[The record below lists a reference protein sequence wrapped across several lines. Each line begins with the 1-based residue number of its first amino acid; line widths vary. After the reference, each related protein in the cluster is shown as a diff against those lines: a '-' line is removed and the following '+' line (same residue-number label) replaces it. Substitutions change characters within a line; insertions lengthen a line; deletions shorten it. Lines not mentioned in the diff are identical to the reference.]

1 MKRIPYVALLTA
13 LSMFVGAAAYAQT
26 DSTKAAEGSKAEEK
40 KETPAQERAEEKT
53 EAKAEHHK
61 APKAPKMVFDVNTAA
76 KEDLTKVPGITD
88 ELADKI
94 IAGRPY
100 KSRGELMSKSILTKA
115 EYAKVRS
122 HLMVK
127 KVKASAAAAK

>member
-1 MKRIPYVALLTA
+1 MKRIPYVALLAA
-13 LSMFVGAAAYAQT
+13 LSMFVGAAAFAQT
-26 DSTKAAEGSKAEEK
+26 DSTKAGESKAEEK

-53 EAKAEHHK
+53 EAKAHK
-61 APKAPKMVFDVNTAA
+61 AHVAKVKAPKMVFDVNTAT
-76 KEDLTKVPGITD
+76 KEDLTKVPGISD

-100 KSRGELMSKSILTKA
+100 KSRGELTSKSILTKA

-122 HLMVK
+122 HL
-127 KVKASAAAAK
+127 KVMKATAAAAK

>member
-13 LSMFVGAAAYAQT
+13 LSMFVGAAAFAQT
-26 DSTKAAEGSKAEEK
+26 DSTKAAGESKAEEK

-53 EAKAEHHK
+53 EAKAQK
-61 APKAPKMVFDVNTAA
+61 AHVAKQKAPKMVFDVNTAA
-76 KEDLTKVPGITD
+76 KEDLTKVPGISD
-88 ELADKI
+88 ELAEKI

-100 KSRGELMSKSILTKA
+100 KSRGELTSKSILTKA

-122 HLMVK
+122 HLTVK
-127 KVKASAAAAK
+127 KATAAAAK